1 MKRPMPP
8 SERSFAR
15 APAFFLRHCFRY
27 LPFGV
32 GSSEARDRERYVRAA
47 RSVAC
52 NSVSAAL
59 GFAVVLL
66 SVSFTLPY
74 LGQERFGIW
83 MTISSLA
90 VMLSVLDLGV
100 ANGLVNL
107 VADAESSA
115 DRDALQTIVTRGI
128 MLLAVIGVAAAGVL
142 VGLVLLLDFQRLLKV
157 ESTIVAKETVLA
169 TLTFIGLFCLNIPLG
184 GVRKVFVGL
193 QRAWEP
199 HTAAAIG
206 YLCSLPLLYLCAR
219 VRAPMP
225 YLVLSTYGVQVASAM
240 ILLVR
245 LRREGIFRFH
255 RGIWAGTG
263 WLDYSVLTKTAGIFL
278 IVQLG
283 FICGSA
289 CDPLI
294 VSNILGAK
302 EVARLAVAQR
312 LFQVVTVAMSMLSG
326 PLWGLYADARSR
338 GERTFIRN
346 TLKLSMC
353 VTTGTALLMSAL
365 ILIASPWLLKI
376 WTGNQLDVP
385 FELRCAA
392 AVLAVVDAMAS
403 AFAIFLNGV
412 KELRPQLLAVL
423 VFCTVSI
430 PLKVYLLT
438 KFGTVDWV
446 IWSTIIASVAV
457 DYSVYIGI
465 CRKQIFAHASLKP
478 LS

>member
-1 MKRPMPP
+1 M
-8 SERSFAR
+8 SLSDRSFAR
-15 APAFFLRHCFRY
+15 APAFVLRQCFRY

-32 GSSEARDRERYVRAA
+32 GKSVGRDRERYLRAA

-52 NSVSAAL
+52 NAVSAAL

-74 LGQERFGIW
+74 LGPERFGIW

-107 VADAESSA
+107 VADAEASA
-115 DRDALQTIVTRGI
+115 DRDTMQIIVTRGI
-128 MLLAVIGVAAAGVL
+128 LLLTVIGVAAACILLGI
-142 VGLVLLLDFQRLLKV
+142 VLLLNFQRLLKI
-157 ESTIVAKETVLA
+157 ESTSVTREAVHA
-169 TLTFIGLFCLNIPLG
+169 TLTFIALFCLNIPLG
-184 GVRKVFVGL
+184 GVRKVFFGL

-199 HTAAAIG
+199 HTVAAIG
-206 YLCSLPLLYLCAR
+206 YLCSLPLIYLCAR
-219 VRAPMP
+219 MRAPIP
-225 YLVLSTYGVQVASAM
+225 YLVLCTYGVQVASAM

-245 LRREGIFRFH
+245 LRQKRIFRLH
-255 RGIWAGTG
+255 RGVWAGTG
-263 WLDYSVLTKTAGIFL
+263 WRDYSVLMRTGGIFF

-302 EVARLAVAQR
+302 EVARLAIAQR
-312 LFQVVTVAMSMLSG
+312 LFQVITVTMSMLSG

-338 GERTFIRN
+338 GEKAFIRN
-346 TLKLSMC
+346 TLKMSMC

-365 ILIASPWLLKI
+365 ILALSPWLLKI
-376 WTGNQLDVP
+376 WTGNQLDLP
-385 FELRCAA
+385 FELRSAA

-403 AFAIFLNGV
+403 AFAIFLNGAN
-412 KELRPQLLAVL
+412 ELRPQLISVL
-423 VFCTVSI
+423 VFCALSI

-438 KFGTVDWV
+438 RFGTVDWA
-446 IWSTIIASVAV
+446 IWSNIIASVLV
-457 DYSVYIGI
+457 DYAVYLGI
-465 CRKQIFAHASLKP
+465 YRKRIFAHVSLKP

>member
-1 MKRPMPP
+1 MPL
-8 SERSFAR
+8 SDRTFAR
-15 APAFFLRHCFRY
+15 APAFVLRQCFRY

-32 GSSEARDRERYVRAA
+32 GASEGRDRDRYVRAA
-47 RSVAC
+47 RSVGC
-52 NSVSAAL
+52 NAVSAAL

-90 VMLSVLDLGV
+90 LMLSVLDLGV

-107 VADAESSA
+107 VADAEASA
-115 DRDALQTIVTRGI
+115 DRDSLHIIVTRGI
-128 MLLAVIGVAAAGVL
+128 ALLAVIGVGAAGIL
-142 VGLVLLLDFQRLLKV
+142 IGLVMLLDLQRLLKLG
-157 ESTIVAKETVLA
+157 SVAVTREAVLA
-169 TLTFIGLFCLNIPLG
+169 TLTFIALFCLNIPLG
-184 GVRKVFVGL
+184 GVRKVFFGM
-193 QRAWEP
+193 QRAWVP

-219 VRAPMP
+219 MRAPLP
-225 YLVLSTYGVQVASAM
+225 YLVLSTYGIQVASALM
-240 ILLVR
+240 LLVR
-245 LRREGIFRFH
+245 LHRERIFRVH

-263 WLDYSVLTKTAGIFL
+263 WRDYSVLMKTGGLFFV
-278 IVQLG
+278 VQLG

-294 VSNILGAK
+294 VANILGAK

-312 LFQVVTVAMSMLSG
+312 LFQVITVAMAMLSG

-338 GERTFIRN
+338 GEKAFIGK
-346 TLKLSMC
+346 TLRMSMC
-353 VTTGTALLMSAL
+353 VTTGSALLMSSL
-365 ILIASPWLLKI
+365 ILVVSPWLLKI

-392 AVLAVVDAMAS
+392 AVFVVVDAMAS

-412 KELRPQLLAVL
+412 NELRPQLFAVL
-423 VFCTVSI
+423 VFCAISI

-438 KFGTVDWV
+438 KFGTVDWA

-457 DYSVYIGI
+457 DYAVYLGI
-465 CRKQIFAHASLKP
+465 CRKRIFAHASLKP
-478 LS
+478 QS